1 LEDGLLP
8 VQSNSHSLN
17 SGILDGAE
25 QASSVLLELT
35 RQLIFELRPRTGR
48 SIKLYLDNSLDHDLG
63 LDSLSRMELVVRI
76 ERTFGVSLT
85 DRALAGAETLRDLL
99 SALQTAKRTDLS
111 MPPTSLPESL
121 PEPEG
126 WDPAEASTLVEALD
140 WHASLHPEQIQ
151 IICLEE
157 ATEERISYENL
168 RQQAL
173 AIAAGLQALGLEPG
187 QTVAI
192 MLPTSN
198 EYFSTYFGIL
208 FAGGV
213 PVPIYPPARLSQIED
228 HVRRHAGILS
238 NALVSILVTV
248 PEARPVARLLEARVG
263 GLRRVVTASEL
274 GNAGGEPT
282 RITVRGSDIAFLQYT
297 SGSTGN
303 PKGVVLTHANLLA
316 NIRAISKAVDF
327 ARDDVFVSWLPL
339 YHDMGLISTWLT
351 SLYFGNP
358 FVVMSP
364 LGFLARPERWL
375 WAIHRYRGTLS
386 AAPNFAYELCV
397 KRIEDRQ
404 IQGLDLSSWRV
415 AANGAEPVLPE
426 TINRFT
432 DRFAPYG
439 FRPETM
445 TPVYGLAEST
455 VGLLCPP
462 LNRKPLI
469 DCIRRQPFVSFGKAT
484 PAEEEDSNP
493 LRFVACGRP
502 LPGHDVRIVDSAGR
516 EVGERVEGTME
527 FRGPSATS
535 GYYRNPEDTRR
546 LMNGEWLDTGDRAY
560 MAEGE
565 VYITGRVK
573 DIIIRGGRN
582 IYPHEVESAV
592 GQVPGVRKGCVAVF
606 GTRDPGSGTERLVIM
621 AETRLLTA
629 PEQDA
634 LREGISR
641 LTVDILGE
649 PADEVVL
656 APPHTV
662 LKTSS
667 GKIRRTASRDLY
679 EKGMAGSGA
688 RAVQWQMIR
697 LVLGSTL
704 LQGRRWLGRMSHI
717 LYGAYSWL
725 VFALV
730 TSLTFLLTVAAMRPE
745 RARRVAHRGAR
756 LLLKLL
762 GIACTVHGLE
772 DLPHGRSCVLAAN
785 HASYLDG
792 IIVLAAIPFDFSF
805 VAKRELREHPLSRIL
820 LKGLGV
826 QYVERFAMRQSVED
840 ASRLTG
846 TVGAGHSLFFFPEG
860 TFVRTSGLRPFHLGA
875 FVAAATASVPV
886 VPVSLRGMRSLMR
899 DGQWIPSRRAIVVT
913 IGKPIEPQADAPD
926 TFAAA
931 IRLRDL
937 ARAEILR
944 HCGEEDAGQGE

>member
-1 LEDGLLP
+1 
-8 VQSNSHSLN
+8 
-17 SGILDGAE
+17 
-25 QASSVLLELT
+25 LLELT
-35 RQLIFELRPRTGR
+35 RQLMAELRPRSDR
-48 SIKLYLDNSLDHDLG
+48 SAKVSLDSSLDHDLG

-76 ERTFGVSLT
+76 ERVFGVSLT
-85 DRALAGAETLRDLL
+85 DRALAGAETLRDFL
-99 SALQTAKRTDLS
+99 STLRTANKTDLS
-111 MPPTSLPESL
+111 MPPASFLEVLPET
-121 PEPEG
+121 EG
-126 WDPAEASTLVEALD
+126 WDPAEATTLLAALD
-140 WHASLHPEQIQ
+140 WHASRHPDRIQ
-151 IICLEE
+151 IIYLEE
-157 ATEERISYENL
+157 TAEERISYEDL
-168 RQQAL
+168 RQRAL
-173 AIAAGLQALGLEPG
+173 AIAAGLQDRGLQPG

-192 MLPTSN
+192 MLPTSQ

-208 FAGGV
+208 LAGGV

-228 HVRRHAGILS
+228 HVHRHAGILA

-248 PEARPVARLLEARVG
+248 PEARTVARLLEARVG

-274 GNAGGEPT
+274 GKAGGEPMQVP
-282 RITVRGSDIAFLQYT
+282 IRGSDIAFLQYT

-316 NIRAISKAVDF
+316 NIRAISKAIDF
-327 ARDDVFVSWLPL
+327 TSSDVFVSWLPL

-397 KRIEDRQ
+397 KRIEDHQ

-426 TINRFT
+426 TIKRFT
-432 DRFAPYG
+432 DHFAPYG

-462 LNRKPLI
+462 LDRKPLI
-469 DCIRRQPFVSFGKAT
+469 DCIGRQAFVNFGKAE
-484 PAEEEDSNP
+484 PAADEDPNP
-493 LRFVACGRP
+493 LRFVACGRT
-502 LPGHDVRIVDSAGR
+502 LSGHHVRIVDSAGR
-516 EVGERVEGTME
+516 EVGERVEGRLE

-535 GYYRNPEDTRR
+535 GYYRNPEETRR
-546 LMNGEWLDTGDRAY
+546 LLNGEWLDTGDKAY

-592 GQVPGVRKGCVAVF
+592 GQLLGVRKGCVAVF
-606 GTRDPGSGTERLVIM
+606 GSQDPRSGTERLVIM
-621 AETRLLTA
+621 AETRLEA
-629 PEQDA
+629 EPELDT
-634 LREGISR
+634 LREAIMR

-667 GKIRRTASRDLY
+667 GKIRRTASRDIY
-679 EKGMAGSGA
+679 EAGLVGSGVS
-688 RAVQWQMIR
+688 AVSRQMIR
-697 LVLGSTL
+697 LVWGSTS
-704 LQGRRWLGRMSHI
+704 LQVRRWLARVSHTI
-717 LYGAYSWL
+717 YGAYSWL
-725 VFALV
+725 VFGLV
-730 TSLTFLLTVAAMRPE
+730 ASFTFLLTAVATRPE
-745 RARRVAHRGAR
+745 RARRLAHRAAQ

-762 GIACTVHGLE
+762 GIPCTVHGIE
-772 DLPHGRSCVLAAN
+772 NLPHDRSCVLAAN

-792 IIVLAAIPFDFSF
+792 ITVLAALPFDFSF
-805 VAKRELREHPLSRIL
+805 VAKRELREHALSRTW
-820 LKGLGV
+820 LKGLDV
-826 QYVERFAMRQSVED
+826 QYVERFAVRQSVED
-840 ASRLTG
+840 ATRLTG
-846 TVGAGHSLFFFPEG
+846 TVSAGNSLLFFPEG
-860 TFVRTSGLRPFHLGA
+860 TFVRMPGLRPFHLGA
-875 FVAAATASVPV
+875 FVAAATSGVPV

-913 IGKPIEPQADAPD
+913 IGKPIEPPADAPD
-926 TFAAA
+926 TFTAA
-931 IRLRDL
+931 IRLRDA

-944 HCGEEDAGQGE
+944 HCGEEDAGRGE